1 MFKISKENKK
11 LIFGIILAAL
21 VFLSYQVI
29 ASYMTNPVD
38 TTLKYPNPGHYPGE
52 IGPGTFNASNSAN
65 PYWSFPDSS
74 GNRFTG
80 LEIRNGSGQFYKTLQ
95 VFNNFYTYANTY
107 LGNDS
112 SDKTIV
118 KGNLE
123 VSGKGNFYELC
134 IQGNCTTVW
143 PIGAGGGAG
152 GFSDCE
158 IVEKECCKNESQEDP
173 YLRLSCNVSCPSDKW
188 LVSGGGKCGT
198 FSFVEYAGGGAKTI
212 EGVGGIYESYPKI
225 AGKGGS
231 WYIYGYTYK
240 KVVFVGYPEGW
251 QHLRCVKVYALC
263 CNFTKGG
270 SGAVEDIWVNETG
283 DTMTG
288 DLNVTGGIV
297 VGNPAE
303 GNKGPGTI
311 NAEKIYV
318 NGSEV
323 GGGGRKIE
331 TYDIIDNKWVEL
343 GDFDHIEI
351 CGYNYYGDYYTTLC
365 LYDTLGNY
373 YSLKYT
379 KAAGWEGLLL
389 YKNNNL
395 FGSYICNDCTID
407 GIYLY
412 GYVGDSYNTP
422 SEFCQYCKNMKVVSY
437 TQPSRGSAKT
447 VCNQINSSCEC
458 AVSHCCNYYW
468 GPSILCSRYQKLRIK

>member
-1 MFKISKENKK
+1 MVSKENKK

-38 TTLKYPNPGHYPGE
+38 SSLKYPNPGHYPGE
-52 IGPGTFNASNSAN
+52 IGPGTFNSSNSAN

-74 GNRFTG
+74 GDRFTG

-112 SDKTIV
+112 SDKTTV

-123 VSGKGNFYELC
+123 VSGKGTFNELC
-134 IQGNCTTVW
+134 VGMDCYPWEGGTGGFGECEVVTSKHLDSATATCPSGKVLTGCECSYDEVRDHSVLQSKPNTTTNSCYCHDGSSNKPMVIAHAICCKGNT
-143 PIGAGGGAG
+143 GGGGTG
-152 GFSDCE
+152 GFKDCE

-173 YLRLSCNVSCPSDKW
+173 YPRLSCNVSCPSDKW

-270 SGAVEDIWVNETG
+270 SGAVADIWVNETG

-323 GGGGRKIE
+323 SGAYISCDWDGWRYSGNTNWRGH
-331 TYDIIDNKWVEL
+331 EL
-343 GDFDHIEI
+343 
-351 CGYNYYGDYYTTLC
+351 
-365 LYDTLGNY
+365 
-373 YSLKYT
+373 
-379 KAAGWEGLLL
+379 
-389 YKNNNL
+389 
-395 FGSYICNDCTID
+395 
-407 GIYLY
+407 
-412 GYVGDSYNTP
+412 
-422 SEFCQYCKNMKVVSY
+422 QYPCI
-437 TQPSRGSAKT
+437 R
-447 VCNQINSSCEC
+447 
-458 AVSHCCNYYW
+458 
-468 GPSILCSRYQKLRIK
+468 ILCNNSRVIAMEAATCDDSELR